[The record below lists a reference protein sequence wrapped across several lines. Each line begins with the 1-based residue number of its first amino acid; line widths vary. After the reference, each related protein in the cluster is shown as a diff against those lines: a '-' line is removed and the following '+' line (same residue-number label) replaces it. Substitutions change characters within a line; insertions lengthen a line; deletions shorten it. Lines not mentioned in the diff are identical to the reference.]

1 MTIAKPAPTFLPDFL
16 PAPGPRDHKYTRG
29 VVALDTGSKTYP
41 GAALLGTQAA
51 ARCGVGMVRYA
62 GPGLVASMV
71 VARTPEVVAAPGR
84 AQAWV
89 LGSGWDVSSKEGEA
103 DGIRRFTETT
113 SLAARSS
120 PDAFFVL
127 DAGVLQLIDGVQ
139 EGAEFAVLTPHAGEA
154 QELLSRCD
162 PGTKWTRAMIEEEPR
177 RAAARLA
184 ELTRATVV
192 LKGHSTIIAA
202 PETEPLA
209 VMAPTSRL
217 ATAGTGDVLAGIIG
231 ALLAM
236 NHGRLASAAKAG
248 KREPVLRACAA
259 AVELH
264 GWSAREAALRAGA
277 GVPCHPNIEPA
288 GTTVVP
294 GEGPILAHDISACI
308 PAVIARYSRG
318 QEQNPPR

>member
-51 ARCGVGMVRYA
+51 ARCGVGMVRYT
-62 GPGLVASMV
+62 GPSPVASMV
-71 VARTPEVVAAPGR
+71 VARTPEVVPAPGR

-89 LGSGWDVSSKEGEA
+89 LGSGWDVSSREGEA
-103 DGIRRFTETT
+103 DGIQRFTETT
-113 SLAARSS
+113 SFAAKSS
-120 PDAFFVL
+120 PEAFFVL
-127 DAGVLQLIDGVQ
+127 DARVLQLIDGFQ

-162 PGTKWTRAMIEEEPR
+162 SETNWTRAMIEEEPR
-177 RAAARLA
+177 QAAVRLA

-192 LKGHSTIIAA
+192 LKGHITLIAA
-202 PETEPLA
+202 PGCEPLA
-209 VMAPTSRL
+209 VTAPTSRL

-231 ALLAM
+231 ALLSV
-236 NHGRLASAAKAG
+236 NHKRLADAAKAHE
-248 KREPVLRACAA
+248 REPVLLACAA

-264 GWSAREAALRAGA
+264 GWSAWEASLRAG
-277 GVPCHPNIEPA
+277 VRTPCNRDSEHA
-288 GTTVVP
+288 GTTVSRI
-294 GEGPILAHDISACI
+294 EGPILAHDISACI

-318 QEQNPPR
+318 QA